1 MSDSDDNAVDGPITK
16 NPRSISSSKRSS
28 AKTLRP
34 DYIPRCYL
42 CGRMDGIIDKKW
54 HGVTFHNQPCYR
66 AMRNRMRMIQHKPDG
81 LTNDVKMFEEDPDTW
96 INEVKPWA
104 FGDPDEKRKAKY
116 DLKQSFEEKVTVSK
130 NLEISTKMKL
140 IKLHFK
146 SWKRQWEEK
155 SGDEAS
161 VEFDELYEKQGV
173 GQPRIH
179 ASEAWPD

>member
-1 MSDSDDNAVDGPITK
+1 
-16 NPRSISSSKRSS
+16 
-28 AKTLRP
+28 
-34 DYIPRCYL
+34 
-42 CGRMDGIIDKKW
+42 
-54 HGVTFHNQPCYR
+54 
-66 AMRNRMRMIQHKPDG
+66 MIQHQPDG